1 MKKTTFLALLALALS
16 ISLSAQQTFHNN
28 GVADEREKYFAFTHA
43 TIVVDYQTT
52 LKDATLIIRDGK
64 IEAVGAG
71 LALPKGAAEI
81 NLEGKYLY
89 PSFIDIYS
97 DYGLPSAQSAPQQG
111 PQPPQFDTKKTGSY
125 NWNQAVHPEV
135 HADAIYKNDAEKA
148 KQLRELGFGTVSS
161 HQMDGIVRG
170 TGALVLLGDERE
182 NMNVV
187 RNESAEYY
195 SFNKGVST
203 QSYPNSLMGSIA
215 LLRQTYLDAQWYKQ
229 SGYKEQNNISLDEL
243 NKALSLP
250 QIFEAGNVYSA
261 LRADRVGDEFGI
273 NYIIKGSG
281 DEYQRMDE
289 LKTAGNSLIIPVNFP
304 KAYDV
309 SDPYDAQIMPLSQ
322 MMHWEQAPANA
333 AALDKAGI
341 PFALT
346 TADLP
351 DKKDFLKNL
360 RTAISYGLNQ
370 QTALRALTY
379 VPAALLNCY
388 DQVGS
393 LEKGKIANFII
404 CSDSVFSDK
413 NVIYQNWVNG
423 VQYVVNNFN
432 FKDLRGNYKL
442 TAGSN
447 SFNLAVEGSLGQPE
461 ATVKVNDSTKLKATI
476 STSDDLVTLSFHYPK
491 DTSKTNYLLSG
502 YMADKNLIGNG
513 QDVNGNWI
521 KWRADFQSAYV
532 PKKDDKKKSNP
543 QIAGKVLYPF
553 EGYGNEMLPKQ
564 ETILFRDATV
574 WTNEAEGN
582 LQHSDVL
589 VSAGKI
595 QKIGQNLPV
604 LQDIRVVDASGKY
617 LTSGIIDEHS
627 HIAIAQGVNECS
639 HSVTSEV
646 RIGDVIDP
654 TDINIYRQLSGG
666 VTCSHLLHGSC
677 NSIGGQTQLIK
688 LRWGYSPE
696 AMKFQ
701 GWPGFIKFALGENV
715 KTSNWGDMNRIRF
728 PQTRMGVEQTMY
740 DAFIRAKD
748 YQLSWTKYNS
758 LSSKEKSKSFS
769 PRRDLQL
776 DALVEILDGK
786 RFITCH
792 SYVQSE
798 INMLMHVADSMGFK
812 VNTFTHILE
821 GYKVADKMKAHG
833 AFASN
838 FSDWW
843 TYKYEVYDAIPYN
856 SAILTKVG
864 VVTAVNS
871 DDAEMARR
879 LNQEAAKSI
888 KYGGLSEEEAWKLC
902 TLNPA
907 KMLHVD
913 DRVGSIKVGKDADLV
928 LWNNNPLSIYAK
940 VNMTLVDGI
949 VFYSEQQ
956 DSLKQDWIQKERTR
970 LINAM
975 IQAKQNGAPTQKV
988 GIVYPQEWD
997 CETVTDGSS
1006 VN

>member
-1 MKKTTFLALLALALS
+1 MKKTILLALLPLAVS
-16 ISLSAQQTFHNN
+16 ISISAQQTFHNN
-28 GVADEREKYFAFTHA
+28 GVADERENYFAFTHA
-43 TIVVDYQTT
+43 SIVTDYQTM

-64 IEAVGAG
+64 IEAVGTG
-71 LALPKGAAEI
+71 LAVPGGASEI

-89 PSFIDIYS
+89 PSFLDIYS
-97 DYGLPSAQSAPQQG
+97 DYGVPEAQAAQQQG
-111 PQPPQFDTKKTGSY
+111 PQPPQFDTKKSGPY
-125 NWNQAVHPEV
+125 YWNQAVHPEV
-135 HADAIYKNDAEKA
+135 HAGALVKNDAEKA
-148 KQLRELGFGTVSS
+148 MQLRELGFGTVST
-161 HQMDGIVRG
+161 HQKDGIVRG
-170 TGALVLLGDERE
+170 TGVLVLLSDERE
-182 NMNVV
+182 NRNVL
-187 RNESAEYY
+187 RSQSAEYY

-203 QSYPNSLMGSIA
+203 QAYPTSLMGSIA

-229 SGYKEQNNISLDEL
+229 SGYKEQTNHSLDEL

-250 QIFEAGNVYSA
+250 QVFEAGNVYSA
-261 LRADRVGDEFGI
+261 LRADRLGDEFGI
-273 NYIIKGSG
+273 RYIIKGSG
-281 DEYQRMDE
+281 DEYQRLDE
-289 LKTAGNSLIIPVNFP
+289 LKAAGTSMIIPLNFP
-304 KAYDV
+304 KAYEV

-322 MMHWEQAPANA
+322 LMHWEQAPANA
-333 AALDKAGI
+333 AALEKAGI
-341 PFALT
+341 QFALT
-346 TADLP
+346 AADLT

-360 RTAISYGLNQ
+360 RTAISYGLSQ
-370 QTALRALTY
+370 QAALRALTY
-379 VPAALLNCY
+379 VPATLMNCY

-404 CSDSVFSDK
+404 CSDSVFSEK

-423 VQYVVNNFN
+423 IQYVINNFS
-432 FKDLRGNYKL
+432 FSDLRGNYKL
-442 TAGSN
+442 TAGNATFS
-447 SFNLAVEGSLGQPE
+447 LAVEGSLGQPE
-461 ATVKVNDSTKLKATI
+461 ATVKVNDTTKLKASI
-476 STSDDLVTLSFHYPK
+476 STADDLVTISFHYPK
-491 DTSKTNYLLSG
+491 DTSKTTYLLSG
-502 YMADKNLIGNG
+502 YVADKNLIGNG
-513 QDVNGNWI
+513 QDVSGRWI
-521 KWRADFQSAYV
+521 KWRADFQSANV
-532 PKKDDKKKSNP
+532 PKQDEKKKTVP
-543 QIAGKVLYPF
+543 QPGGKVLYPF
-553 EGYGNEMLPKQ
+553 AGYGNETLPKQ
-564 ETILFRDATV
+564 ETILFRNATV
-574 WTNEAEGN
+574 WTNEPEGN
-582 LQHSDVL
+582 LQNTDVL

-604 LQDIRVVDASGKY
+604 PQDIRVVDATGKY
-617 LTSGIIDEHS
+617 LTSGIMDEHS
-627 HIAIAQGVNECS
+627 HIAITQGVNECS
-639 HSVTSEV
+639 HSVTAEV

-666 VTCSHLLHGSC
+666 VTSSHLLHGSC

-688 LRWGYSPE
+688 LRWGYAPE
-696 AMKFQ
+696 AMKFE

-715 KTSNWGDMNRIRF
+715 KTANWGDMNRIRF

-740 DAFIRAKD
+740 DAFIRAKE
-748 YQLSWTKYNS
+748 YKLSWTKYNS
-758 LSSKEKSKSFS
+758 LSTKEKSKTFS

-776 DALVEILDGK
+776 DALVEILEAK

-798 INMLMHVADSMGFK
+798 INMLMHVADSMGFR

-821 GYKVADKMKAHG
+821 GFKVADKMKEHG

-843 TYKYEVYDAIPYN
+843 TYKFEVYDAIPYN

-879 LNQEAAKSI
+879 LNQEAAKSV
-888 KYGGLSEEEAWKLC
+888 KYGGLNEVEAWKLC

-949 VFYSEQQ
+949 IFFSEQQ
-956 DSLKQDWIQKERTR
+956 DSLKLDWIQKERTR

-988 GIVYPQEWD
+988 AITYNLEWE
-997 CETVTDGSS
+997 CETMTDGSG

>member
-1 MKKTTFLALLALALS
+1 M
-16 ISLSAQQTFHNN
+16 
-28 GVADEREKYFAFTHA
+28 
-43 TIVVDYQTT
+43 
-52 LKDATLIIRDGK
+52 
-64 IEAVGAG
+64 
-71 LALPKGAAEI
+71 
-81 NLEGKYLY
+81 
-89 PSFIDIYS
+89 
-97 DYGLPSAQSAPQQG
+97 
-111 PQPPQFDTKKTGSY
+111 
-125 NWNQAVHPEV
+125 
-135 HADAIYKNDAEKA
+135 YKNDAEKA
-148 KQLRELGFGTVSS
+148 KQLRELGFGTVST
-161 HQMDGIVRG
+161 HQKDGVVRG
-170 TGALVLLGDERE
+170 TGVLVLLSDERE
-182 NMNVV
+182 NRNVV
-187 RNESAEYY
+187 RSQSAEYY

-203 QSYPNSLMGSIA
+203 QAYPTSLMGSIA

-229 SGYKEQNNISLDEL
+229 SGYREQTNHSLEEL

-250 QIFEAGNVYSA
+250 QVFEAGNVYSA

-273 NYIIKGSG
+273 RYIIKGGG
-281 DEYQRMDE
+281 DEYQRLDE
-289 LKTAGNSLIIPVNFP
+289 LKAAGTSVIIPLNFP
-304 KAYDV
+304 KAFEV

-322 MMHWEQAPANA
+322 LMHWEQAPANA
-333 AALDKAGI
+333 AALEKAGI
-341 PFALT
+341 QFALT
-346 TADLP
+346 AADLT

-360 RTAISYGLNQ
+360 RTAISYGLSQ
-370 QTALRALTY
+370 QAALRALTY
-379 VPAALLNCY
+379 VPATLMNCY

-404 CSDSVFSDK
+404 CSDSVFSEK

-423 VQYVVNNFN
+423 IQYVINNFS
-432 FKDLRGNYKL
+432 FTDLRGNYKL
-442 TAGSN
+442 TAGN
-447 SFNLAVEGSLGQPE
+447 ATFNLAVEGSLGQPE
-461 ATVKVNDSTKLKATI
+461 ATVKVNDTTKLKASI
-476 STSDDLVTLSFHYPK
+476 STADDLVTISFHYPK
-491 DTSKTNYLLSG
+491 DTSKTTYLLSG
-502 YMADKNLIGNG
+502 YLADKNLIGNG
-513 QDVNGNWI
+513 QDVSGSWI

-532 PKKDDKKKSNP
+532 PKQDEKKKTVP
-543 QIAGKVLYPF
+543 QIGGKVLYPF
-553 EGYGNEMLPKQ
+553 AGYGNETLPKQ
-564 ETILFRDATV
+564 ETILFRNATV
-574 WTNEAEGN
+574 WTNESEGN
-582 LQHSDVL
+582 LQNTDVL

-604 LQDIRVVDASGKY
+604 PQDIRVVDAAGKY

-627 HIAIAQGVNECS
+627 HIAISQGVNECS
-639 HSVTSEV
+639 HSVTAEA

-666 VTCSHLLHGSC
+666 VTSSHLLHGSC

-688 LRWGYSPE
+688 LRWGYAPE
-696 AMKFQ
+696 AMKFE

-715 KTSNWGDMNRIRF
+715 KTANWGDMNRIRF

-740 DAFIRAKD
+740 DAFIRAKE
-748 YQLSWTKYNS
+748 YRLSWTKYQS
-758 LSSKEKSKSFS
+758 LSTKEKSKTFS

-776 DALVEILDGK
+776 DALVEILEAK

-798 INMLMHVADSMGFK
+798 INMLMHVADSMGFR

-821 GYKVADKMKAHG
+821 GFKVADKMKEHG

-843 TYKYEVYDAIPYN
+843 TYKFEVYDAIPYN

-864 VVTAVNS
+864 IVTAVNS

-879 LNQEAAKSI
+879 LNQEAAKSV
-888 KYGGLSEEEAWKLC
+888 KYGGLNEVEAWKLC

-949 VFYSEQQ
+949 IFFSEQQ
-956 DSLKQDWIQKERTR
+956 DSLKLDWIQKERTR

-988 GIVYPQEWD
+988 AIIYDLEWE
-997 CETVTDGSS
+997 CETMTDGSG